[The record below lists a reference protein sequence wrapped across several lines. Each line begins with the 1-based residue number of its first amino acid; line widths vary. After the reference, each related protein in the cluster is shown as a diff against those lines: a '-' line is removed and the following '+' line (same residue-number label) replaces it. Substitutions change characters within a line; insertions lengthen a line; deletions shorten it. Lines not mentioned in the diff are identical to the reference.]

1 MTPPLDPTVTVR
13 QGDRT
18 AWRLIDGKAVVVVI
32 DAQRMHV
39 LNPVGARVWELCDG
53 RNVASIVDHITRE
66 FEVDEETALRD
77 VARFI
82 SELNDVG
89 AVQLSAEPVR

>member
-1 MTPPLDPTVTVR
+1 MTSELDPSLIVR
-13 QGDRT
+13 QGGRT
-18 AWRLIDGKAVVVVI
+18 ASRMIDGKAVVVVI

-53 RNVASIVDHITRE
+53 RSVGSIAEHITRE
-66 FEVDEETALRD
+66 FAIDGETALRD
-77 VARFI
+77 VVRFV

-89 AVQLSAEPVR
+89 AVQLSAEPST